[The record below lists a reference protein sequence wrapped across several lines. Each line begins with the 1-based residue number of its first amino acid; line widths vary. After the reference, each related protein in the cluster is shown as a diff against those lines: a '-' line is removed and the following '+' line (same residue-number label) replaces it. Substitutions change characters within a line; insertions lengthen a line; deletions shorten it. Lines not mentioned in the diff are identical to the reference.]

1 MEQHIKVWKLI
12 EAKGEWK
19 NLLIEESLEWNS
31 LDEATR
37 FLPGGAYTTFRTYQH
52 WQGIHLEDHFLRL
65 EETCRLSGYPVALDR
80 SGIRACLREMLKD
93 LVKIPEVRV
102 RLSIDLEKD
111 KGRIYIGAEPLSTP
125 AAEKYQTGV
134 DILTRSMHRNNPK
147 AKLTH
152 FLLETKDIRQELP
165 ANINEVVMVGEDGQ
179 MLEGLSSNFF
189 AVSNGMLWTAD
200 KDVLSGIT
208 RLMVLEIAAR
218 LNIPLKKEGINI
230 HDVEL
235 IEEAFITSASRL
247 VLPVR
252 KIEQITIGKVCP
264 GAITTQI
271 MAAFTETIQHS
282 LEVI

>member
-12 EAKGEWK
+12 EARGWWK
-19 NLLIEESLEWNS
+19 NLLIEDSLEWSS

-37 FLPGGAYTTFRTYQH
+37 NLPGGAYTTFRTYQH

-65 EETCRLSGYPVALDR
+65 EETCRLAGYPLVLDHAGVR
-80 SGIRACLREMLKD
+80 TCLREILKD
-93 LVKIPEVRV
+93 LVEIAEVRV
-102 RLSIDLEKD
+102 RISIDLED
-111 KGRIYIGAEPLSTP
+111 EKGTIYIGAEPLSTP

-134 DILTRSMHRNNPK
+134 DILTRAMHRNNPK

-152 FLLETKDIRQELP
+152 FLLETKNIRQELP
-165 ANINEVVMVGEDGQ
+165 ADINEVVMIGEDGQ

-189 AVSNGMLWTAD
+189 AIRNGTLWTAD
-200 KDVLSGIT
+200 QDVLSGIT
-208 RLMVLEIAAR
+208 RLMVLEIASR
-218 LNIPLKKEGINI
+218 FNIPVKKEGINI
-230 HDVEL
+230 GDIGL

-252 KIEQITIGKVCP
+252 KVDQLKIGKVCP
-264 GAITTQI
+264 GVITKKV
-271 MAAFTETIQHS
+271 MDAFTEKIQRS